1 MALPSET
8 EAREIIARVLG
19 QSRAESCRVS
29 LGGGQSGNVRFARNA
44 VSTSGA
50 TSNSTLVV
58 QSSFGTRSGAARA
71 NAFDVDTIA
80 RTVKASEELARL
92 APEDPEYMPPL
103 GPQAYQASTAWADAT
118 AVMDGA
124 RRADAARLGIEA
136 ARESGCVG
144 AGFLEHGASASA
156 IGNSAGLFAYERAT
170 HANFTVTMRTPDGT
184 GSGFG
189 TSDSH
194 DASRLDVAAAS
205 RIAAQKA
212 NASRNPRAIEPG
224 KYTVIL
230 EPAAS
235 VDLLQYLLFDMNAR
249 SADEGRSSFSRKGGT
264 RLGEK
269 LLDER
274 VTIVSDPSDP
284 LAPASTWDGD
294 GRPVGRTTW
303 IDRGTVQNL
312 YYSRYWAARQKHDA
326 TPGPANFLMQ
336 GGIKSTEE
344 LIAGTERGIL
354 VTRTWYIRG
363 VDPQT
368 LLFTGLTRDGTFY
381 IENGVIRHAVKNMR
395 FNESP
400 IVMLNNVDELGRP
413 VRVSNAETALAS
425 VVPPMRLRD
434 FTFSSLSDAV

>member
-1 MALPSET
+1 MALPTET

-44 VSTSGA
+44 VSTSGT
-50 TSNSTLVV
+50 TSNMSIVV
-58 QSSFGTRSGAARA
+58 ESSFGTRSGAARA
-71 NAFDVDTIA
+71 NAFDAETIA
-80 RTVKASEELARL
+80 RTVATSEELARL
-92 APEDPEYMPPL
+92 APEDPEFMPPL
-103 GPQAYQASTAWADAT
+103 GPQSFQPSAAWADAT
-118 AVMDGA
+118 ASLDGA

-136 ARESGCVG
+136 GRDAGCVA

-170 HANFTVTMRTPDGT
+170 SANYTVTMRTPDGT

-194 DASRLDVAAAS
+194 DATRLDVGAAS

-235 VDLLQYLLFDMNAR
+235 VDLLQYLLFDMSAR

-312 YYSRYWAARQKHDA
+312 YYSRYWAAKQKHTA

-336 GGIKSTEE
+336 GGSKSTEE

-354 VTRTWYIRG
+354 VTRTWYIRS

-368 LLFTGLTRDGTFY
+368 VLVTGLTRDGTFF
-381 IENGVIRHAVKNMR
+381 IENGKISFPIKNMR

-400 IVMLNNVDELGRP
+400 IIMLNNLEAMAAPQRIAGEGINEVM
-413 VRVSNAETALAS
+413 
-425 VVPPMRLRD
+425 VPPMRIRD